1 MDKYL
6 KIFLIFIIILF
17 ILLYTFIFIKMKY
30 DKYEIILN
38 DDEHIIYS
46 IKGSDKI
53 LIVPTNN
60 REEKPYILDIKDTIK
75 RKQEDFIITK
85 HKESN

>member
-6 KIFLIFIIILF
+6 KAFLIFIIILF
-17 ILLYTFIFIKMKY
+17 SLLFTFFLIRTSY
-30 DKYEIILN
+30 DKYELVFK
-38 DDEHIIYS
+38 DDELIIYS
-46 IKGSDKI
+46 IKGSDKL

-75 RKQEDFIITK
+75 MKQEDFIITK
-85 HKESN
+85 HK

>member
-1 MDKYL
+1 MYKHL

-17 ILLYTFIFIKMKY
+17 SVIFTFFLIRTSY
-30 DKYEIILN
+30 DKYELVLKE
-38 DDEHIIYS
+38 DGLIIYS
-46 IKGSDKI
+46 IKGSDKL

-75 RKQEDFIITK
+75 RKREDFIITK